1 MSGHSQKSKL
11 TVAVFLAVVAVT
23 MSGYFFAKQKSKPV
37 FRTKIERIMFEKKN
51 KSPKYILT
59 LPEKTQKARPTSDS
73 TPNIVARPS
82 KLETLEDFV
91 NAAPLV
97 AKLKEHKDR
106 YNLRYV
112 DNQASLSEQK
122 DGFLLPKISDQGK
135 KPWMEYG
142 HQVFVSPNFY
152 KVAVVFKNT
161 GIDVRTFESMNK
173 VLPSEVSFSFSP
185 YTIKTKELITEARKL
200 GHETYMDLLLASR
213 DVLKADNG
221 PLAMGLTVGEEEN
234 MRRFYTAMST
244 NAPIGGMTIVDGM
257 IDDTTKSLLYSALQE
272 LKGRGLLV
280 VDATNGNEV
289 EEIQPQKLARK
300 KADIVIS
307 DNFTNENM
315 QYLLRKAEQIARDK
329 GQVLIVA
336 TPKPIVITA
345 IKNWAESFSP
355 QLSYEQ
361 MKEQNIT
368 SIERPFALVPVSNLV
383 VE

>member
-11 TVAVFLAVVAVT
+11 TIAVLFAIILMT
-23 MSGYFFAKQKSKPV
+23 LSGYFFAKQKSEPK

-59 LPEKTQKARPTSDS
+59 LPEKKEKKISFKKDDVAVQKTQ
-73 TPNIVARPS
+73 

-97 AKLKEHKDR
+97 AKLKEHKSH
-106 YNLRYV
+106 YSLNLVEKNPDLY
-112 DNQASLSEQK
+112 EQK
-122 DGFLLPKISDQGK
+122 GNFVLPKVSEKAK

-142 HQVFVSPNFY
+142 HQVQIAPNFY
-152 KVAVVFKNT
+152 KVSVVFKNT

-173 VLPSEVSFSFSP
+173 ALPSEISFSFSP
-185 YTIKTKELITEARKL
+185 YTINASEMITDARKL

-234 MRRFYTAMST
+234 MRRFYTALSS

-257 IDDTTKSLLYSALQE
+257 IDETTKSLLLSALEE
-272 LKGRGLLV
+272 LKNRGLLI
-280 VDATNGNEV
+280 VDATSGNEV
-289 EEIQPQKLARK
+289 ENIQMPKLPRK

-307 DNFTNENM
+307 DNFTNENI
-315 QYLLRKAEQIARDK
+315 QYLLKQAEQIAQDK

-368 SIERPFALVPVSNLV
+368 SIERPFALVPISNLV